1 MNQVTKELKRFLV
14 AGVCAVTIDL
24 IAYYLLLDFLSHDIA
39 KAISF
44 VLGTIFA
51 FLINKY
57 WTFEKHK
64 KSYKEVFQFGVLY
77 IVTLGFNVLTN
88 KMVID
93 NTQMVFLAFLMATG
107 VSTVLNF
114 IGQKWWVFR

>member
-1 MNQVTKELKRFLV
+1 MNQVKKELKRFLV
-14 AGVCAVTIDL
+14 VGISAVTIDL
-24 IAYYLLLDFLSHDIA
+24 TTYYLLLDFLSHDIA

-44 VLGTIFA
+44 LLGTIFA
-51 FLINKY
+51 FVINKY

-64 KSYKEVFQFGVLY
+64 KSYTEVFQFGVLY
-77 IVTLGFNVLTN
+77 SVTLGVNVLTN

-107 VSTVLNF
+107 ASTVLNF

>member
-1 MNQVTKELKRFLV
+1 MNQVKKELKRFLV
-14 AGVCAVTIDL
+14 AGICAVTIDL
-24 IAYYLLLDFLSHDIA
+24 ITYYLLLDFLSHDIA

-77 IVTLGFNVLTN
+77 IVTLGLNVLTN

-107 VSTVLNF
+107 ASTVLNF